1 MKRVLIGVLALAV
14 VAIAGLFGI
23 NWYAQNRAAR
33 EVETAFDQIRSTGAK
48 ADHGKVS
55 FDLRTRTLSIADI
68 TAEMASQPPVTV
80 KIGNIVASGLS
91 QPDAGR
97 LAAASIESTGIE
109 IEAQAPA
116 PSTFHVTYKAP
127 KVVLKDYAGPARGER
142 LPAGASPLEIYGLL
156 LKQFAAISMSS
167 MTMPSI
173 TGQVDFGSAAL
184 GRGEFT
190 YANFVLDGIKEGRIA
205 SEKIGDV
212 SFTMDVQQ
220 PAPKAQNQKMSGHLV
235 DITCSDIDTTAIA
248 AVLDPKSADDERV
261 HRVYRQASIGPY
273 ELTSSLG
280 VQMHMDGISVDEV
293 GMRPSKLQLPALLA
307 MVTAQAAPPS
317 PAQMRDLMEKVAGL
331 YEGLSIRNAE
341 MRGLSITTPEGP
353 LKLASMRADLQD
365 GKANLT
371 VEGLDGKS
379 PQGPIKLGRF
389 ALKSFD
395 VAGVMRISGQF
406 ADPAHRPPAA
416 QALDLLKA
424 LQGAELRDLVAPY
437 KTTSKQVRIDNVS
450 LDWGQFVGPIPTQAH
465 VVAKLNSPLDASNPA
480 LLPLLAAGVDSAA
493 IDADLG
499 AGWTESAGTFALS
512 PVKLDIGNILSAS
525 ASVSLAHVP
534 RDVFTVDPQAAMAQA
549 TQIEAGGLELTLRDL
564 GGVDLLVAQF
574 ARMQSI
580 SRDDARQ
587 AILATIKAGGNKFG
601 SDNPDVAGAVEA
613 ISRFI
618 ETPHQTLTL
627 KLIPRAK
634 VPAMQLVQLIGTD
647 PPSAAAQFKIEAS
660 TGL

>member
-1 MKRVLIGVLALAV
+1 MKRVLIGAFVLAV
-14 VAIAGLFGI
+14 VAIAGFFGI
-23 NWYAQNRAAR
+23 NWYAQNRAAH
-33 EVETAFDQIRSTGAK
+33 EVETAFDQIRSAGAK

-55 FDLRTRTLSIADI
+55 FDLWTRTLTIADI
-68 TAEMASQPPVTV
+68 HSETVSQPPVTV
-80 KIGNIVASGLS
+80 KIGSIVASGIS

-97 LAAASIESTGIE
+97 VAAASIESTGLE

-127 KVVLKDYAGPARGER
+127 KVVMKDYAGPAHGER
-142 LPAGASPLEIYGLL
+142 PPAGASSLEIYGLL
-156 LKQFAAISMSS
+156 LKQFAAVSMSS
-167 MTMPSI
+167 MTVPSI
-173 TGQVDFGSAAL
+173 TGQVDLGSAAL
-184 GRGEFT
+184 GRGDFT
-190 YANFVLDGIKEGRIA
+190 YANLVLDGIKDGSIA
-205 SEKIGDV
+205 AEKISDV

-220 PAPKAQNQKMSGHLV
+220 PAKAQSQKMSGHLI
-235 DITCSDIDTTAIA
+235 DLTCSDIDTSAIA
-248 AVLDPKSADDERV
+248 AVLDPKSADDDHV
-261 HRVYRQASIGPY
+261 HRVYRQASAGPY

-280 VQMHMDGISVDEV
+280 VQMRMDGISVDEV

-307 MVTAQAAPPS
+307 SATAQATPPS
-317 PAQMRDLMEKVAGL
+317 PAQMHDLMEKVASL
-331 YEGLSIRNAE
+331 YEGLSIKNAE

-389 ALKSFD
+389 ALKSLD
-395 VAGVMRISGQF
+395 VAGLMRISGQF

-424 LQGAELRDLVAPY
+424 LQGAELKDLVAPY
-437 KTTSKQVRIDNVS
+437 KATNKQVRIDNVS

-493 IDADLG
+493 VDADLG
-499 AGWTESAGTFALS
+499 AGWTESAATFALS
-512 PVKLDIGNILSAS
+512 PVKLDVGNVLSAS

-534 RDVFTVDPQAAMAQA
+534 RDVFTVDPQAAMTQA
-549 TQIEAGGLELTLRDL
+549 AQIEAGGLELTLHDL
-564 GGVDLLVAQF
+564 GGVDILIAQF
-574 ARMQSI
+574 ARMQNV

-587 AILATIKAGGNKFG
+587 AILATIKAAGDKFG
-601 SDNPDVAGAVEA
+601 SDNPDIAGAIGA

-634 VPAMQLVQLIGTD
+634 VPALQLVQLLGTD

>member
-33 EVETAFDQIRSTGAK
+33 EVETAFDQIRSTGTK
-48 ADHGKVS
+48 ASHGKVS
-55 FDLRTRTLSIADI
+55 FDLRTRTLTIADI
-68 TAEMASQPPVTV
+68 TTESASQPPVTV
-80 KIGNIVASGLS
+80 KIGGVIATGVS
-91 QPDAGR
+91 QPDPGR
-97 LAAASIESTGIE
+97 IAASRIESSDLE
-109 IEAQAPA
+109 IGAQAEG
-116 PSTFHVTYKAP
+116 PSTVRMTYKAP
-127 KVVLKDYAGPARGER
+127 KLLIKDYVGPARGER
-142 LPAGASPLEIYGLL
+142 PPAGASPLEIYGFL
-156 LKQFAAISMSS
+156 LKQFASISASS
-167 MTMPSI
+167 VSIPAI
-173 TGQVDFGSAAL
+173 TGAFDLGAATL

-190 YANFVLDGIKEGRIA
+190 YANLVLDGIKDGRIA
-205 SEKIGDV
+205 SEKIGDI

-220 PAPKAQNQKMSGHLV
+220 PKAQNQKMSGHLV

-248 AVLDPKSADDERV
+248 AALDSKSAGDEGI
-261 HRVYRQASIGPY
+261 HRVYQRASAGPY

-280 VQMHMDGISVDEV
+280 VQMHMDGISVEEV
-293 GMRPSKLQLPALLA
+293 GMRPSKLQLPAFLTS
-307 MVTAQAAPPS
+307 VTAQATPPS
-317 PAQMRDLMEKVAGL
+317 PAQMRDVMEKAASL
-331 YEGLSIRNAE
+331 YEGLSIKNAE

-371 VEGLDGKS
+371 VEGLDGQS

-395 VAGVMRISGQF
+395 VAGLMRISGQF
-406 ADPAHRPPAA
+406 VDPAHRPPAA
-416 QALDLLKA
+416 QALDLLKT

-450 LDWGQFVGPIPTQAH
+450 LDWGQFVGPIPTRAH

-480 LLPLLAAGVDSAA
+480 LLPLLAAGIDSAA

-499 AGWTESAGTFALS
+499 AGWTESAATFALS

-549 TQIEAGGLELTLRDL
+549 TQIEAGGLELTLHDL
-564 GGVDLLVAQF
+564 GAVDILVAQF
-574 ARMQSI
+574 ARLRSI

-587 AILATIKAGGNKFG
+587 AILATIKAVGDRFG
-601 SDNPDVAGAVEA
+601 SDNPDVTGAVEA

>member
-33 EVETAFDQIRSTGAK
+33 EVETTFDQIRSTGAK
-48 ADHGKVS
+48 AAHGKVS
-55 FDLRTRTLSIADI
+55 FDLWTRTLSIADI
-68 TAEMASQPPVTV
+68 TGETASQPPVTV
-80 KIGNIVASGLS
+80 KIGNIVASGIS
-91 QPDAGR
+91 QPDADR
-97 LAAASIESTGIE
+97 VAAASIESNGLE
-109 IEAQAPA
+109 IEAQTPA

-127 KVVLKDYAGPARGER
+127 KIVMKDYAGPAHGER
-142 LPAGASPLEIYGLL
+142 PPAGASPLEIYGLL
-156 LKQFAAISMSS
+156 LKQFAAVSMSS
-167 MTMPSI
+167 MTVPSI
-173 TGQVDFGSAAL
+173 TGQVDLGSAAL

-190 YANFVLDGIKEGRIA
+190 YANLVLDGIKDGRIA
-205 SEKIGDV
+205 AEKISDV

-220 PAPKAQNQKMSGHLV
+220 AAKAQNQKMSGHLV
-235 DITCSDIDTTAIA
+235 DIICSDIDTTAIA
-248 AVLDPKSADDERV
+248 AVLDPNSADDERI
-261 HRVYRQASIGPY
+261 HRVYRQASAGPY

-307 MVTAQAAPPS
+307 SVTAQATPPS
-317 PAQMRDLMEKVAGL
+317 PAQMRDLMEKVASL
-331 YEGLSIRNAE
+331 YEGLSIKNAE

-353 LKLASMRADLQD
+353 LKLASTRADLQD

-371 VEGLDGKS
+371 IEGLDGKS

-395 VAGVMRISGQF
+395 VAGSMRIAGQF

-416 QALDLLKA
+416 QALELFKVLE
-424 LQGAELRDLVAPY
+424 GAELKGLVAPY
-437 KTTSKQVRIDNVS
+437 KSANKQVKIDNIS
-450 LDWGQFVGPIPTQAH
+450 LNWGQFVGPIPTQAH
-465 VVAKLNSPLDASNPA
+465 ITAKLNSPLDASNPA

-512 PVKLDIGNILSAS
+512 PVKLDVGNILSAS

-549 TQIEAGGLELTLRDL
+549 TQIEAGGLELTLHDL
-564 GGVDLLVAQF
+564 GGVDILVAQF
-574 ARMQSI
+574 ARMRSI
-580 SRDDARQ
+580 SREDARQ
-587 AILATIKAGGNKFG
+587 TILATIKAGGDRFG

-613 ISRFI
+613 ISHFI

-634 VPAMQLVQLIGTD
+634 VPAMQLVQLIGSD